1 MQMLLYITSHENTV
15 NPILAKMMEA
25 GLHGATVFDCEGMLS
40 ALNQDSVDAPPMFGS
55 LRKFINQD
63 RQQNKMILVVLKD
76 EEIAEA
82 IDIIHS
88 VSGDLHLPNTGIVF
102 TLPVTRWEGVVSQ

>member
-1 MQMLLYITSHENTV
+1 MLIYITNHENTV
-15 NPILAKMMEA
+15 NPILRKMMEK

-55 LRKFINQD
+55 LRQFINGD
-63 RQQNKMILVVLKD
+63 RAQNKMMLVVLRD
-76 EEIAEA
+76 EEVNMA

-88 VSGDLHLPNTGIVF
+88 VSGDLHLPNTGCVF
-102 TLPVTRWEGVVSQ
+102 ALPVTRWEGVVSDK

>member
-1 MQMLLYITSHENTV
+1 MQMLLYITNHENTV

-25 GLHGATVFDCEGMLS
+25 KIQGATVFDCEGMLS

-63 RQQNKMILVVLKD
+63 RQQNKMILVVLRD
-76 EEIAEA
+76 EEIHTAVE
-82 IDIIHS
+82 IIHS
-88 VSGDLHLPNTGIVF
+88 VTGDLHLPNTGIVF
-102 TLPVTRWEGVVSQ
+102 TLPVTRWEGVVNE